1 MNKNEPIILDPIFSK
16 PIYGKFMD
24 VDTKKVVSMIDN
36 WGWQTTDYW
45 EAGELMPGDWFQVTK
60 NWHILDHPK
69 LKFLRDEIMKEFYLY
84 AHGVMK
90 YVNEFEIT
98 TSWFT
103 KAAKNQNCQYHL
115 HNNCMITGTLYLQ
128 TNENS
133 GDISFQD
140 YNNRRFDL
148 VVDEANVYNA
158 LEWHIKPS
166 DGLLIFFPSELYHK
180 IEKNKTDSPRYSLAF
195 NMTPIGQIGRKY
207 ADSQVSIKVEK

>member
-140 YNNRRFDL
+140 YNNRRYS
-148 VVDEANVYNA
+148 VHTK
-158 LEWHIKPS
+158 EWNIFNSSIMRFKPA
-166 DGLLIFFPSELYHK
+166 DGFLLIFPAEVHHA
-180 IEKNKTDSPRYSLAF
+180 IEENKSDTTRYSLAF
-195 NMTPIGQIGRKY
+195 NVVPTGLIGNIDT
-207 ADSQVSIKVEK
+207 DSHMKIKVEK